1 MIQVMKKQASDKFFS
16 EASYLDEDIV
26 IAKSLRPLPYVIPS
40 IEKWKRTLLRE
51 KDLTDFV
58 AADI

>member
-51 KDLTDFV
+51 KDLTDV
-58 AADI
+58 GAPDI